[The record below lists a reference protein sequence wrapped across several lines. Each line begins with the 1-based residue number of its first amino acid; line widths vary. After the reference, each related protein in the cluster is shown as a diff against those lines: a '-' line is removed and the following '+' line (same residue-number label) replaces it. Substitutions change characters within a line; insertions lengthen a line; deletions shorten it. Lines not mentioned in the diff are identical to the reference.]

1 MSFRRRTYPEV
12 LENLLTSLTGGVAS
26 ESQPF
31 PPAGASAPPFTIPLL
46 QPPAADVVSVW
57 GSRDGQPHEFRK
69 GIDYTLSADGRSLE
83 VPEKGAELPDP
94 GTLFYV
100 NYVPAGAQPELTD
113 VQVGSVVRT
122 LVETT
127 ALELGRIYALL
138 ETVYESAFVDTA
150 SGDALD
156 NVVALLGI
164 DRILGGR
171 PAGEVEFARARGA
184 TGELTIPAG
193 TRVATADGKTQYETT
208 GTVSMSAG
216 QSSIRVAVRDLEPN
230 PPQPASAL
238 TLLLVPIAGIESVTN
253 PSPTAIATQDETDVE
268 LRTRAKNF
276 LHGSE
281 RATLGALEHAVRGVG
296 ITADI
301 DEAATPGKVT
311 ITPHVESLP
320 PDLLQRLTESIELV
334 RPAGVVVE
342 IGAPQAPRK
351 VDLELRLTTADGLLA
366 QDLRAAQRSVR
377 DRIGDF
383 FARLP
388 AKEAASINQ
397 LVGLALGVNGVQ
409 DVKLV
414 TASLQPTNGGPPDDV
429 LDVPGGILA
438 IAGFPTVLGELH
450 IADPNL
456 PTTLNV
462 TVTYPPEAAPAD
474 VNALRSALNE
484 ALVAVNEANGE
495 DGLDL
500 VYGQLLAAAPLP
512 GHTAAPIALPSSG
525 TLPTET
531 DVAPYAVS
539 FVFTLE
545 SGLSQILAAAGET
558 YAMTP
563 FERLALGAVDGGP
576 SGG

>member
-1 MSFRRRTYPEV
+1 VSFRRRTYPEV

-31 PPAGASAPPFTIPLL
+31 PPPGAGSPPYTVPLL

-57 GSRDGQPHEFRK
+57 GSRDGRPHEFRK
-69 GIDYTLSADGRSLE
+69 GIDYKLSADGRSLE
-83 VPEKGAELPDP
+83 LPEKGAEFPDP

-113 VQVGSVVRT
+113 LQVGSVVRT

-127 ALELGRIYALL
+127 ALELGRIHALL
-138 ETVYESAFVDTA
+138 ETVYQSAFVDTA

-164 DRILGGR
+164 ERVLGGR
-171 PAGEVEFARARGA
+171 PAGEVEFTRARGT

-208 GTVSMSAG
+208 GTVSMSPG

-230 PPQPASAL
+230 PPQPAGAL
-238 TLLLVPIAGIESVTN
+238 TLLVVPIAGVESVTN

-301 DEAATPGKVT
+301 DEAGPGKVT

-342 IGAPQAPRK
+342 VGTPEAPRK
-351 VDLELRLTTADGLLA
+351 VDLELRLTTVDGLLA

-383 FARLP
+383 FVRLP

-414 TASLQPTNGGPPDDV
+414 TAALQPTNGGLPEDV
-429 LDVPGGILA
+429 LDIPGGQLA
-438 IAGFPTVLGELH
+438 IAGIPAVLGELH

-462 TVTYPPEAAPAD
+462 TVSYPPEAAPAD
-474 VNALRSALNE
+474 VNVIRSALND

-500 VYGQLLAAAPLP
+500 VYGQLLAAVPLP
-512 GHTAAPIALPSSG
+512 GHTPVAIPIPVSG
-525 TLPTET
+525 TLPTDS
-531 DVAPYAVS
+531 DVAPYAVA

-545 SGLSQILAAAGET
+545 SGLSQILATAGET

-563 FERLALGAVDGGP
+563 FERLALGGVDGGA